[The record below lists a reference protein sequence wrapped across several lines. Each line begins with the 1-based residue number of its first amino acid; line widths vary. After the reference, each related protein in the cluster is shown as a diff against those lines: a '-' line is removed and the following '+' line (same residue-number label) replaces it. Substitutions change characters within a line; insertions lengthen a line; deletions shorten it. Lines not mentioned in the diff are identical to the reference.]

1 MTLRTPAVSALM
13 AAALVAGPALAAP
26 ATAAPG
32 STVGADSLGDPYF
45 PRQGNGGYDVRHYDI
60 AFTYDPGTRQM
71 TATATITAVATQDL
85 SRFSLDF
92 MGPTVSAVTV
102 NAVAATFSRD
112 DDKLFVTPKSL
123 LRDGRTFTVAISYA
137 GEPGPM
143 YDPDGSI
150 EGWVPTDDGAFVVGE
165 PQGSATWFPGNNHPT
180 DKATFTF
187 RATVPDG
194 TTAVGNGTLASQS
207 THSGWT
213 TFVWE
218 SREPMAT
225 YLATVTIGKFVV
237 SESTTAGGVPVY
249 TAVDPRLA
257 KRAAPMLAEIPDIV
271 GFFSTVFG
279 PYPFS
284 STGAVVDYAPE
295 VGYALE
301 TQTRPVFC
309 DVPSDAIGTIAHELA
324 HMWFGDSVS
333 LTRWSDIWLNEGF
346 ATYAEWLWSEH
357 TGGPT
362 AQKLFER
369 RYAPDKKPFWD
380 VLLADPGVL
389 DMFSYPPYDRG
400 AMTLHALRVKVGD
413 EVFFRILKEW
423 ARSYRFGNATSADFI
438 RLAERESQQ
447 TLGPFFDAWLYRTGK
462 PTSW

>member
-1 MTLRTPAVSALM
+1 MTVRTPAVSALI
-13 AAALVAGPALAAP
+13 AAALVVGPVPAAP
-26 ATAAPG
+26 AAAAPG

-45 PRQGNGGYDVRHYDI
+45 PRQGNGGFDVRHYDI
-60 AFTYDPGTRQM
+60 DFTYDPGTRQL

-92 MGPTVSAVTV
+92 AGPAVRAVTV
-102 NAVAATFSRD
+102 NGTAAAFSRD
-112 DDKLFVTPKSL
+112 ADKLFVTPKTML
-123 LRDGRTFTVAISYA
+123 KDGRTFTVAITYA

-143 YDPDGSI
+143 YDADGSV

-165 PQGSATWFPGNNHPT
+165 PQGSAMWFPSNNHPT

-194 TTAVGNGTLASQS
+194 TTAVGNGTLVSQS
-207 THSGWT
+207 TRGGWT
-213 TFVWE
+213 TFVWD

-225 YLATVTIGKFVV
+225 YLATVTIGKFTV
-237 SESTTAGGVPVY
+237 SESTTASGIPVY

-271 GFFSTVFG
+271 DYFSSVFG

-284 STGAVVDYAPE
+284 STGAVIDYAPK

-369 RYAPDKKPFWD
+369 TYAPDKKPFWD

-389 DMFSYPPYDRG
+389 DMFDYPPYDRG

-413 EVFFRILKEW
+413 EVFFTILKEW
-423 ARSYRFGNATSADFI
+423 TTAHRFSNATTTDFI
-438 RLAERESQQ
+438 RLAERESKQN
-447 TLGPFFDAWLYRTGK
+447 LGAFFDAWLYRTGK
-462 PTSW
+462 PVSW